1 MEFFPNLVQ
10 RPLYPPMHGVPGSS
24 QRKGIRTGSG
34 TVFYVDREHPRA
46 NDNNK
51 GWDAEYPLD
60 TIQQAVDNAAD
71 NDWIVV
77 MPGTYVETVTVDKSL
92 TIIGRGGYD
101 AVLIVPTTLAAAA
114 MIIESSLVTLIGLSL
129 WGEATADYGVA
140 VDDGYTRFRAF
151 DCVFRGG
158 GNALQLTGNVNV
170 LIEGCAFLDADNGIE
185 IIDGATVTPD
195 GIIVRNS
202 FFSALDDAH
211 IEGAAT
217 AATRLMISD
226 CIFEGTTVPTKYLN
240 IDGVGTTGIVTN
252 CRIAHATNATAVI
265 DIAAGVFWVANYTE
279 AGVTTARPA

>member
-34 TVFYVDREHPRA
+34 TVFYVDGSHA
-46 NDNNK
+46 NASDNNK
-51 GWDAEYPLD
+51 GWDAEYPLE
-60 TIQQAVDNAAD
+60 TIQQAVDNAAAG
-71 NDWIVV
+71 DWVVV
-77 MPGTYVETVTVDKSL
+77 MPGTYVETVEVDKSL
-92 TIIGRGGYD
+92 TIVGRGGYD
-101 AVLIVPTTLAAAA
+101 AVFIAPTTLTAAA
-114 MIIESSLVTLIGLSL
+114 MDVEASLVTLIGLSL
-129 WGEATADYGVA
+129 WGEATADYSVA
-140 VDDGYTRFRAF
+140 VADGVTRFRAF
-151 DCVFRGG
+151 ECVFRGG

-170 LIEGCAFLDADNGIE
+170 LIENCAFLSADNGIE
-185 IIDGATVTPD
+185 IIDGAAITPD
-195 GIIVRNS
+195 AILVRNS
-202 FFSALDDAH
+202 FFSNLDDAH